1 MMDEFLKLTIVL
13 IVLIVI
19 ILIGVLVFLT
29 MKEKR
34 EKANGE
40 KKDFDNEIDERK
52 AQKSVFQ
59 FMEFDTIEDNMIVE
73 DNGKTYLMVV
83 ECKGINYDLLSN
95 VEKTSVEEGFIGF
108 LNALKFEI
116 QLYIQTRK
124 VNLMQSTNKYRER
137 LNSIELDMR
146 QEEERYSQMQRE
158 GNYTRDEILKEIK
171 EVTKKRNLYSY
182 ALDVIENTEQMSLD
196 SDLTT
201 KEYYIVIP
209 YYTEEITSVG
219 DYDKRE
225 ISSMAFSELYTRA
238 QSIVSTLS
246 ECDVRG
252 RILNSQELVELLFIS
267 YNREQHDLYDFD
279 EYMSNSGFDTF
290 YSKTDDILE
299 KRMKAIDEEIE
310 KKGNEKAVE
319 AYRRANSK
327 YERRKKAIDER
338 EQQMKDYINR
348 YANDLIKSRENVIGQ
363 MMAEDTRNELKLMD
377 EEEEEKQR
385 KKEEIANK
393 VKGKKNNDADSV
405 ATEEAETKKEK
416 RVLTEEE
423 KKIRRAKLL
432 KRKKLLQEREAM
444 KNGKKQDN
452 E

>member
-1 MMDEFLKLTIVL
+1 MDEFLKLTIAL
-13 IVLIVI
+13 IVFVVI
-19 ILIGVLVFLT
+19 VLVGLLMYLT
-29 MKEKR
+29 YKEKKQKS
-34 EKANGE
+34 EGNNKVIN
-40 KKDFDNEIDERK
+40 DEIDEKR

-59 FMEFDTIEDNMIVE
+59 FMEFDTVEDNMIVE
-73 DNGKTYLMVV
+73 DNGKIYLMVI
-83 ECKGINYDLLSN
+83 ECKGINYDLLSS
-95 VEKTSVEEGFIGF
+95 VEKSSIEEGFIGF

-137 LNSIELDMR
+137 LRAIELDMR
-146 QEEERYSQMQRE
+146 QEEQRYADMQRNGGYSAE
-158 GNYTRDEILKEIK
+158 EILKEVK
-171 EVTKKRNLYSY
+171 EVTKKRNLYEY
-182 ALDVIENTEQMSLD
+182 ARDVIENTEQMSED

-201 KEYYIVIP
+201 KEYYIVVP
-209 YYTEEITSVG
+209 YYTDEITSVG

-238 QSIVSTLS
+238 QSIVSTLL

-290 YSKTDDILE
+290 YSKTEDVLK
-299 KRMKAIDEEIE
+299 KRMAAINEEIAR
-310 KKGNEKAVE
+310 KGNERAVE
-319 AYRRANSK
+319 AYHRANNK

-338 EQQMKDYINR
+338 EKQMKDYISK
-348 YANDLIKSRENVIGQ
+348 YANELVRSRENVIGRA
-363 MMAEDTRNELKLMD
+363 MADETRNELKLMD
-377 EEEEEKQR
+377 EEDAAKEKAFAEKTSKNEPKEEK
-385 KKEEIANK
+385 K
-393 VKGKKNNDADSV
+393 
-405 ATEEAETKKEK
+405 K

-423 KKIRRAKLL
+423 KKARRARILKKRRLL
-432 KRKKLLQEREAM
+432 KEREAM
-444 KNGKKQDN
+444 KNGENQSD